1 MRIWGTVLALTAVL
15 AWASTAEASAGLHAR
30 IEALKDAVDVVYTSD
45 EAKRRLQELGAKVSG
60 SVSKKTDYVIV
71 GEEPGSKADKAR
83 ELGVT
88 MLDEKEFLKLL
99 GK

>member
-1 MRIWGTVLALTAVL
+1 VA
-15 AWASTAEASAGLHAR
+15 
-30 IEALKDAVDVVYTSD
+30 
-45 EAKRRLQELGAKVSG
+45 G
-60 SVSKKTDYVIV
+60 SVSKKTDYVVV

-88 MLDEKEFLKLL
+88 LLNEQAFLCML

>member
-1 MRIWGTVLALTAVL
+1 MTR
-15 AWASTAEASAGLHAR
+15 
-30 IEALKDAVDVVYTSD
+30 D
-45 EAKRRLQELGAKVSG
+45 EAKRRLQELGAKIAG

-88 MLDEKEFLKLL
+88 MLDEKEFLKML
-99 GK
+99 G

>member
-1 MRIWGTVLALTAVL
+1 MTR
-15 AWASTAEASAGLHAR
+15 
-30 IEALKDAVDVVYTSD
+30 D

-88 MLDEKEFLKLL
+88 MLDEKEFLKIL
-99 GK
+99 G

>member
-1 MRIWGTVLALTAVL
+1 MGV
-15 AWASTAEASAGLHAR
+15 SAANPNTTRGPPVAR
-30 IEALKDAVDVVYTSD
+30 APMARD
-45 EAKRRLQELGAKVSG
+45 EAKNRPRALGATVSG

-71 GEEPGSKADKAR
+71 GEEPGSKADKAG

-88 MLDEKEFLKLL
+88 MLDEKEFLKLI